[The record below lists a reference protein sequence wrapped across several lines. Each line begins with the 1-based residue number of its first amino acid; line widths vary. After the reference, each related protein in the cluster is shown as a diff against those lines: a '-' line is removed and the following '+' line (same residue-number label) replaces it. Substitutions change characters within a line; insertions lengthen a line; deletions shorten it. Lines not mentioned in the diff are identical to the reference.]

1 MKVEAGFATDIGKV
15 REGNEDSFLVEP
27 PLYAVADGVG
37 GALGGEVASRIAIE
51 TLEELA
57 HKGEGSLRDQVR
69 RANELVFERSV
80 ADPQVAGMGTTLTA
94 AWVEGGEAH
103 LAHVGD
109 SRAYLLRAG
118 DLRQL
123 TEDHTLVAR
132 MVKAGEITRDEADVH
147 PHRNVIIRSLGFEPD
162 VDVDESTV
170 ALLDGDRLLLCS
182 DGLTGMVGEQQLKAI
197 LESEPAP
204 KRAADQL
211 VRAANR
217 AGGIDNITVVVLDIH
232 DASGEE
238 EADED
243 GADSHRSAR
252 SPRSMLRAGASGR
265 GPAARRWAIRGGV
278 VLLILAVLVV
288 AVRVYADR
296 QWYVG
301 ESDGHVAVYQGV
313 PAELWGFRFSHV
325 AVEFPDLQASV
336 VKQIPIY
343 ADLASGITVDSRE
356 GALSIVEQMRADTSV
371 ATASLTSRR
380 SPTCSSTGKN
390 RPAA

>member
-1 MKVEAGFATDIGKV
+1 MRVEAGFASDIGRV
-15 REGNEDSFLVEP
+15 REGNEDSFLVEH
-27 PLYAVADGVG
+27 PLYAVADGMG
-37 GALGGEVASRIAIE
+37 GARGGEVASRIAIE

-69 RANELVFERSV
+69 RANELVFERSA
-80 ADPQVAGMGTTLTA
+80 ADRQVAGMGTTLTA

-147 PHRNVIIRSLGFEPD
+147 PHRNVIIRALGTEPD
-162 VDVDESTV
+162 VAVDESTV

-182 DGLTGMVGEQQLKAI
+182 DGLTAMVAEKQLQAI
-197 LESEPAP
+197 LESEPDP

-232 DASGEE
+232 GASAEDEE
-238 EADED
+238 GSDRA
-243 GADSHRSAR
+243 GPNVTVR
-252 SPRSMLRAGASGR
+252 SPGPLLRAVAR
-265 GPAARRWAIRGGV
+265 GPRARRWVLRGAVV
-278 VLLILAVLVV
+278 VLVLAVLAV
-288 AVRVYADR
+288 ALRVYVDR

-301 ESDGHVAVYQGV
+301 DNEGHVAIFQGI
-313 PAELWGFRFSHV
+313 PAELGGFRFSHV
-325 AVEFPDLQASV
+325 AVDHPELQSSI
-336 VKQIPIY
+336 VKQNPLY
-343 ADLASGITVDSRE
+343 AELGDGITADSYE
-356 GALSIVEQMRADTSV
+356 GARAIVTQMQTDTGSLNGSI
-371 ATASLTSRR
+371 
-380 SPTCSSTGKN
+380 SPEPPPSPSGTN
-390 RPAA
+390 A